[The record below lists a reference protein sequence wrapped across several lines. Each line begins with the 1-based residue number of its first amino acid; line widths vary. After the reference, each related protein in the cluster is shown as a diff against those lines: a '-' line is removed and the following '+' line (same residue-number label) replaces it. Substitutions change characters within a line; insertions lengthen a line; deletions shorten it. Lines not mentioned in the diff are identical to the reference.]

1 MKRLTILFG
10 LFLCISSYAQGQFIY
25 SATKSEMVDTSL
37 IKSFEND
44 EEMTDL
50 TPYTNKLSKN
60 IYTRANT
67 FTIDMLKYNGWE
79 GEYGD
84 FNVVEISVDRPK
96 RFNTLSTTSN
106 NKRKVFTLKNDNGWD
121 YFYTENNL
129 NGNTQE
135 PFKVISLNDACKA
148 LVFTG
153 MALSN
158 EPPFLTVVVISD
170 HADPKL
176 VYNVQAAVLDIKSEG
191 GETSFT
197 LQMNTVEYDDNNI
210 PYNIPNNTPII
221 KTLTFGNG
229 EITIK

>member
-1 MKRLTILFG
+1 MRSIFLA
-10 LFLCISSYAQGQFIY
+10 LFLCIFNYVQGQVVY
-25 SATKSEMVDTSL
+25 SATQPEMVDTSL

-44 EEMTDL
+44 EERTDL
-50 TPYTNKLSKN
+50 TPYTHKRSKN
-60 IYTRANT
+60 IYTGANT

-84 FNVVEISVDRPK
+84 FNVIEISGGRPK
-96 RFNTLSTTSN
+96 GGNTLSTTSN
-106 NKRKVFTLKNDNGWD
+106 NKSKVFTLKNDNGWD

-129 NGNTQE
+129 NGNTEE
-135 PFKVISLNDACKA
+135 PFKVIQLNDACKA

-158 EPPFLTVVVISD
+158 EPPFLTVVVLNDYTS
-170 HADPKL
+170 PKL
-176 VYNVQAAVLDIKSEG
+176 VYNVQAAILDMKSEG
-191 GETSFT
+191 SETSFT
-197 LQMNTVEYDDNNI
+197 LLMNTVEYDDNNI

-229 EITIK
+229 KIAVK

>member
-1 MKRLTILFG
+1 MNNKTKRVITSFVIAFGILNH
-10 LFLCISSYAQGQFIY
+10 AQGQIVY
-25 SATKSEMVDTSL
+25 STTQPEKVDTSF

-44 EEMTDL
+44 EQRTGL
-50 TPYTNKLSKN
+50 TPYTLKLSKN
-60 IYTRANT
+60 IYTRGNT

-84 FNVVEISVDRPK
+84 FNVIEISVGTPK
-96 RFNTLSTTSN
+96 RFNALSTTSN

-129 NGNTQE
+129 NGNAEE
-135 PFKVISLNDACKA
+135 PFKVIPLNEACKA

-170 HADPKL
+170 NTAPRL
-176 VYNVQAAVLDIKSEG
+176 VYNVQAAILDIKSEG
-191 GETSFT
+191 SETSFT
-197 LQMNTVEYDDNNI
+197 LQMNTVEYDRNNI
-210 PYNIPNNTPII
+210 PYNTPII

-229 EITIK
+229 EITFK

>member
-1 MKRLTILFG
+1 MRSIFFV
-10 LFLCISSYAQGQFIY
+10 LFLCIFNYVQGQVIY
-25 SATKSEMVDTSL
+25 SATQPETVDTSL

-44 EEMTDL
+44 EGRTDL
-50 TPYTNKLSKN
+50 TPYTHKLSKN
-60 IYTRANT
+60 IYTMANT
-67 FTIDMLKYNGWE
+67 FTIGMLKYNGWE

-84 FNVVEISVDRPK
+84 FNVIEISVARPK

-106 NKRKVFTLKNDNGWD
+106 KKKVFTLKNDNGWD

-129 NGNTQE
+129 KGNTEE
-135 PFKVISLNDACKA
+135 PFKFISLNDACKA

-176 VYNVQAAVLDIKSEG
+176 VYNVQAAILDLKSEG
-191 GETSFT
+191 NETSFT

-210 PYNIPNNTPII
+210 PYDIPNNTPII

-229 EITIK
+229 EITVK